1 MKDSIYY
8 ALDLVSNFASTYSPA
23 PCEITAVTAVTVV
36 IWFSILYSISTIYPR
51 KVIFRAANQRAKV
64 KFE

>member
-36 IWFSILYSISTIYPR
+36 IWFSILYSISIIGR
-51 KVIFRAANQRAKV
+51 VRLDSRLLLVVQEV
-64 KFE
+64 